1 MSSAAEANAR
11 VSAAAVSRDYSR
23 PVKTYLHDAGG
34 KPAGAVS
41 RVPDRWS
48 TCLGKRVAIMQPV
61 GECRAREDLSF
72 PTFTFTLRT
81 VELPDGATWC
91 DESHDRWTLP
101 NGRFGYPQAV
111 DLKGQEK
118 FVKGLDK
125 LQRASERAAK
135 RAAPKVK
142 PAKVATVRVQAGR
155 VLEVVGL
162 PRGYS
167 FMIEEVG

>member
-11 VSAAAVSRDYSR
+11 VSAASVSRDYSR
-23 PVKTYLHDAGG
+23 PVHTITS
-34 KPAGAVS
+34 AGAYRGREVAY
-41 RVPDRWS
+41 WS
-48 TCLGKRVAIMQPV
+48 TCLGKRVAIMQPI

-72 PTFTFTLRT
+72 PTFTFELRT
-81 VELPDGATWC
+81 VELPEGATWC
-91 DESHDRWTLP
+91 DESHDRYTLP
-101 NGRFGYPQAV
+101 SGRFGYPQAV
-111 DLKGQEK
+111 DIKAQER

-125 LQRASERAAK
+125 LARASERAAK
-135 RAAPKVK
+135 RAAPKIK

-167 FMIEEVG
+167 FEVVEV